1 MQMKRMPV
9 VIMQR
14 STFLK
19 LRVSRDEVE
28 GFNARAAALGVSVSQ
43 LIRDTALHGAV
54 FVTLEKAQAGYEFR
68 RLGAM
73 LKHLYPAR
81 DIRWTAE
88 DRKKWWALINELRER
103 ADTLESTASG
113 GKDKA
118 VGMVHAG

>member
-1 MQMKRMPV
+1 
-9 VIMQR
+9 MQR
-14 STFLK
+14 TTFLK

-28 GFNARAAALGVSVSQ
+28 RFNARAAALGVSVSQ

-54 FVTLEKAQAGYEFR
+54 FVTIDKAQAGYELR

-81 DIRWTAE
+81 DIRWTAD

-113 GKDKA
+113 GKD
-118 VGMVHAG
+118 MVAGRIDAG

>member
-1 MQMKRMPV
+1 
-9 VIMQR
+9 MQR
-14 STFLK
+14 AKFLK

-28 GFNARAAALGVSVSQ
+28 RFNERAAALGVSVSQ
-43 LIRDTALHGAV
+43 LIRDSALHGAV
-54 FVTLEKAQAGYEFR
+54 YVTLEKAQAGYEFR

-73 LKHLYPAR
+73 FKHLYPAR

-103 ADTLESTASG
+103 ADTLESIASG

-118 VGMVHAG
+118 VGTVHAG

>member
-1 MQMKRMPV
+1 
-9 VIMQR
+9 MQR

-19 LRVSRDEVE
+19 LRVSHDEAE
-28 GFNARAAALGVSVSQ
+28 RFNQRAVVLGVTVSQ

-54 FVTLEKAQAGYEFR
+54 YVTLEKSQVGYEFR

-81 DIRWTAE
+81 DHRWTAE

>member
-1 MQMKRMPV
+1 
-9 VIMQR
+9 MQR
-14 STFLK
+14 TTFLK

-28 GFNARAAALGVSVSQ
+28 RFNARAAALGVSVSQ

-54 FVTLEKAQAGYEFR
+54 FVTIDKAQAGYEFR

-81 DIRWTAE
+81 DIRWTAD

-103 ADTLESTASG
+103 ADTLESTAAG
-113 GKDKA
+113 GKDTA
-118 VGMVHAG
+118 AGRIDAG

>member
-1 MQMKRMPV
+1 
-9 VIMQR
+9 MQR
-14 STFLK
+14 TTFLK
-19 LRVSRDEVE
+19 LRVSHDEAE
-28 GFNARAAALGVSVSQ
+28 RFIARAAALGVSVSQ

-54 FVTLEKAQAGYEFR
+54 FVTIEKAQAGYEFR

-81 DIRWTAE
+81 DIRWTTE
-88 DRKKWWALINELRER
+88 DRKKWWALISELRER

-118 VGMVHAG
+118 AGLAYAS

>member
-1 MQMKRMPV
+1 
-9 VIMQR
+9 MQR
-14 STFLK
+14 TTFLK
-19 LRVSRDEVE
+19 LRVSSEEVE
-28 GFNARAAALGVSVSQ
+28 LFNARAVMLNVTVSQ

-54 FVTLEKAQAGYEFR
+54 FVALEKSQAGYEFR

-81 DIRWTAE
+81 DSRWTAE

-103 ADTLESTASG
+103 ADMLESTASG